1 MDEVRPTLVLAFRA
15 AALGLAAVSLALVV
29 LDLTTL
35 AIVTLAVGLL
45 TLTLA
50 SLSVNRVET
59 PAFRQ
64 AVFNTTLG
72 FRSGQA
78 TRRRR

>member
-1 MDEVRPTLVLAFRA
+1 LS
-15 AALGLAAVSLALVV
+15 VSLDQDVAHGSLN
-29 LDLTTL
+29 LNGD
-35 AIVTLAVGLL
+35 G
-45 TLTLA
+45 

-78 TRRRR
+78 VSRR